1 MRIKPSV
8 RTKDGWSL
16 RQVLRELVPQVDDA
30 GLADCVSF
38 FQKRIKAQQKAKTR
52 RTARPT
58 LSVKRVAGELCAV
71 LHEDGKM
78 DYIQPFPVDVRFIRA
93 AIEVWWLGRE

>member
-1 MRIKPSV
+1 MRKKSPF

-16 RQVLRELVPQVDDA
+16 RQALRELLPQVDDA

-38 FQKRIKAQQKAKTR
+38 FQKRIKNQQKAKAKR
-52 RTARPT
+52 AARPT
-58 LSVKRVAGELCAV
+58 LSVKRVSGELCAV

-93 AIEVWWLGRE
+93 AIEVWWLERE